1 MSIHRIIFLFI
12 VILFSNS
19 CKKSLQVDSPK
30 FDKTA
35 AYTNV
40 RQQVN
45 FGPRVPGSAGHLA
58 CKDWLV
64 SQFKSTGAEVIEQ
77 GFTANTFDGKSLP
90 AFNIIASFN
99 KSSKYRIVLAAHWD
113 TRPFSDYDP
122 DTSFYH
128 KPILGADDGASG
140 VAVLLEVAKAIQSK
154 PLKKYGV
161 DIVLFDAEDYG
172 NDKDNTERSI
182 NSWCLGAQHWSKTP
196 HTPGYK
202 ADYGVL
208 LDMVGAKDARFTKEA
223 VSMQYAPKVVE
234 KVWTIAKAEGFSNF
248 FSDELTGGL
257 TDDHSFV
264 NAIANIPMID
274 IINRPAT
281 TKTGFPHH
289 WHTQKDDLNA
299 IEPLTLHAVGT
310 VIIKLLYLE
319 DVDKI

>member
-1 MSIHRIIFLFI
+1 
-12 VILFSNS
+12 
-19 CKKSLQVDSPK
+19 
-30 FDKTA
+30 
-35 AYTNV
+35 
-40 RQQVN
+40 
-45 FGPRVPGSAGHLA
+45 
-58 CKDWLV
+58 
-64 SQFKSTGAEVIEQ
+64 
-77 GFTANTFDGKSLP
+77 
-90 AFNIIASFN
+90 
-99 KSSKYRIVLAAHWD
+99 
-113 TRPFSDYDP
+113 
-122 DTSFYH
+122 
-128 KPILGADDGASG
+128 
-140 VAVLLEVAKAIQSK
+140 
-154 PLKKYGV
+154 
-161 DIVLFDAEDYG
+161 
-172 NDKDNTERSI
+172 
-182 NSWCLGAQHWSKTP
+182 
-196 HTPGYK
+196 
-202 ADYGVL
+202 
-208 LDMVGAKDARFTKEA
+208 MVGAKDARFTKEA